1 MHFKGEYWIIE
12 NMCLKIWYMPLK
24 PAIRW
29 FPLGRLLLTLMKG
42 TIYRQKR
49 RQQNIQGNARETK
62 GTWQERRHFLHLPS
76 ASWTSVVSERFQ
88 SGFRPLWGVW
98 LILMEGTIYR
108 QKRVEHNTQGNAKQ
122 HDVSSNSTSSG
133 VILRY
138 LLELAPAAW
147 HTAYARHQ

>member
-1 MHFKGEYWIIE
+1 
-12 NMCLKIWYMPLK
+12 MPGKQKEHDKNGDISYTYLQ
-24 PAIRW
+24 RH
-29 FPLGRLLLTLMKG
+29 GLL
-42 TIYRQKR
+42 
-49 RQQNIQGNARETK
+49 
-62 GTWQERRHFLHLPS
+62 W
-76 ASWTSVVSERFQ
+76 FQ

-147 HTAYARHQ
+147 HTAYARHL